1 MSVRCPGCMKLKENS
16 PVCEHC
22 GFDEGTANASHQL
35 PVGTVL
41 REQYLVGK
49 VLGQGGFGI
58 TYLGWD
64 QYLDIPLAIKEYYP
78 SGLVMRESSISL
90 DVTSC
95 ESDAGT
101 RFVSNKERFLREA
114 KMLARF
120 SHLPEIVQ
128 VKNFFLD
135 HNTAY
140 IAMEYVEGTTLKQH
154 VKNSGGKLP
163 ARETLTLLKPV
174 MEALGKVHQTG
185 LIHRDISPD
194 NIMLLP
200 GGGVKVLDFGA
211 GRDVGSAMVGQSLT
225 SSTESILKPGY
236 APIEQYQKR
245 GNLGPWTDVYAL
257 CGTIYYCL
265 TGQVPPDAP
274 ERMLEYDDPSLF
286 SDVEGLTKEEKQAL
300 ERGTAL
306 RTEQRT
312 ASMEALCAELYTAQ
326 PKPVPAPE
334 KPKPEPPPAPKP
346 VEAPRTEGKKPKKKK
361 RILPMLLALLLAL
374 AVGFGCAVTAQPQL
388 LELLPPVLLGQ
399 KSGTCGENMSWT
411 LDPGSGV
418 LTLKGSGD
426 MTDYLR
432 PEETEDQNRLPPW
445 HSHREKILT
454 VNVTEQVTSIGDNA
468 FSGCENLWKVTFND
482 HISEIGAGAFRG
494 TDVRSVKIPNQVTM
508 VGAGA
513 FAQCER
519 LSDLTL
525 YQDTAISYDTWK
537 EPLITD
543 SQGNLSRTVTIRGN
557 TNSLAE
563 SYAELLGYRFDSIAT
578 GSWDAEGKCGN
589 SLNWYLDFETG
600 LLKIQGQGAMYDY
613 NGIWQD
619 QKWENGY
626 RGDRTLAPWADHAD
640 KIRLISI
647 GDGITVIGENAFVR
661 CSNLKD
667 VHFGN
672 TLKTIS
678 TYAFHTCGIDELVLP
693 DSVTEIEE
701 AAFTWCLDLSY
712 VRLPLE
718 LKQLRENTFNNCQFL
733 KELYVGADTSFDDGE
748 MTPFGQLTSGSIPG
762 EIVIYSLPGSK
773 AEAFCADYLFP
784 DFAPGYDGLQIEE
797 MGQCG
802 NELFWFLSGD
812 TLVLY
817 GNGSS
822 WLYRITQQERQD
834 WAERDWPK
842 EYLQEGDPDFYPY
855 RARIRNIRIL
865 PGVDGLNH
873 RLFTDMPNLKSI
885 DFGTVQET
893 HMCINNC
900 GLEYVCLPESLE
912 FVGEYMFAG
921 CEKLRIVEILGGSG
935 GFGEGVFDGCVNL
948 EQLWLEKHAAIGD
961 QNIFNPQPGSAISD
975 KLVLFVKRASAA
987 EWYALEN
994 GLNYGYH

>member
-35 PVGTVL
+35 PAGTVL
-41 REQYLVGK
+41 RDQYLVGK

-95 ESDAGT
+95 ESDEGT
-101 RFVSNKERFLREA
+101 RFVSNKDRFLREA

-120 SHLPEIVQ
+120 SQLSEIVQ

-163 ARETLTLLKPV
+163 AGETLTLLKPV
-174 MEALGKVHQTG
+174 IEALGKVHQTV

-200 GGGVKVLDFGA
+200 DGGIKVLDFGA
-211 GRDVGSAMVGQSLT
+211 GRDVGSAMVGQNLT

-286 SDVEGLTKEEKQAL
+286 ADVEGLTKEEKQAL
-300 ERGTAL
+300 EHGAAL

-312 ASMEALCAELYTAQ
+312 DSMEALYKELYLSH
-326 PKPVPAPE
+326 PPVSPA
-334 KPKPEPPPAPKP
+334 PKPEPAPEQKSQEEPPK
-346 VEAPRTEGKKPKKKK
+346 EKKQKKKK
-361 RILPMLLALLLAL
+361 RKKKRIHPTLLLILLAL
-374 AVGFGCAVTAQPQL
+374 AISVGYAVTTHPQL
-388 LELLPPVLLGQ
+388 LELLPPVLLGM
-399 KSGTCGENMSWT
+399 KSGSCGENVSWT

-418 LTLKGSGD
+418 LTLKGSGP
-426 MTDYLR
+426 MRDYLLS
-432 PEETEDQNRLPPW
+432 EEAEEKNQLPPW
-445 HSHREKILT
+445 HSHREKIY
-454 VNVTEQVTSIGDNA
+454 VVHVTEMVSSIGDNA
-468 FSGCENLWKVTFND
+468 FAGCENLWKVTFND
-482 HISEIGAGAFRG
+482 QITEIGAGAFRA
-494 TDVRSVKIPNQVTM
+494 TDIRSLKIPSQVAM
-508 VGAGA
+508 VDTGA
-513 FAQCER
+513 FAECR
-519 LSDLTL
+519 HLNDLVL
-525 YQDTAISYDTWK
+525 YQDTAVSYDTWK
-537 EPLITD
+537 QPLITD
-543 SQGNLSRTVTIRGN
+543 ELGNISKALTIRGS

-563 SYAELLGYRFDSIAT
+563 DYAGIFGYRFDPIAE
-578 GSWDAEGKCGN
+578 GSWDIQGKCGN
-589 SLNWYLDFETG
+589 ALNWYLDMETG
-600 LLKIQGQGAMYDY
+600 LLKITGQGPMYDY

-626 RGDRTLAPWADHAD
+626 RGDRTLAPWSDYAD
-640 KIRLISI
+640 KIRMVSI
-647 GDGITVIGENAFVR
+647 GDGVTVIGENAFVR
-661 CSNLKD
+661 CSNLRD
-667 VHFGN
+667 VYFGN

-678 TYAFHTCGIDELVLP
+678 TWAFHSCGIDEIVLP

-701 AAFTWCLDLSY
+701 AAFSWCLDLSY
-712 VRLPLE
+712 VELPPA
-718 LKQLRENTFNNCQFL
+718 LKQLRENVFNNCQFL
-733 KELYVGADTSFDDGE
+733 KELYVGENTVFADGE
-748 MTPFGQLTSGSIPG
+748 ITPFGHLDSGSIPG
-762 EIVIYSLPGSK
+762 DIVIYSLPGSP
-773 AEAFCADYLFP
+773 AERFCENHLFP
-784 DFAPGYDGLQIEE
+784 DFASGYIGMKMEQS
-797 MGQCG
+797 GQCG

-842 EYLQEGDPDFYPY
+842 EYLQAGDPDFYPY
-855 RARIRNIRIL
+855 RDRIHHIRVL

-893 HMCINNC
+893 HMCMNNC
-900 GLEYVCLPESLE
+900 ALEYAYLPESLE
-912 FVGEYMFAG
+912 YVGEYMFAG
-921 CEKLRIVEILGGSG
+921 CENLRIVEILGGAG
-935 GFGEGVFDGCVNL
+935 GIGEGVFDGCTNL
-948 EQLWLEKHAAIGD
+948 EQLWLEAHAVLGD
-961 QNIFNPQPGSAISD
+961 QNIFNPQPGSTISE
-975 KLVLFVKRASAA
+975 KLTIFLKRASKA
-987 EWYALEN
+987 EWYALEH